1 MLKHPS
7 VALVVAFGL
16 VALLAAPAAA
26 HHGWG
31 GQAQEETTLTGTLA
45 APVSLAGPHATMK
58 IKTSDGQVWDITMA
72 PLLSDLDD
80 VLNLFY
86 VPEFGGIDEVYFDL
100 DDIKALQ
107 EDVDLIQERERK
119 NFAAGGISFEEFR
132 DAIGRDPGV
141 SVGIFF
147 VPTGMKPTQ
156 FEQLGEEPE
165 PAPVPLALPAPEEEE
180 TIAARLGEARCV
192 NCGRLLGHDVVAAR
206 FDCPRCKSTTIIAD
220 GRVLTNGGNPR

>member
-72 PLLSDLDD
+72 PPARTAGAGLKEGLIPLGAAVTVKGHRNTTAGRFEMKTES
-80 VLNLFY
+80 VQWNNRTF
-86 VPEFGGIDEVYFDL
+86 PVYGD
-100 DDIKALQ
+100 
-107 EDVDLIQERERK
+107 R
-119 NFAAGGISFEEFR
+119 
-132 DAIGRDPGV
+132 
-141 SVGIFF
+141 
-147 VPTGMKPTQ
+147 
-156 FEQLGEEPE
+156 
-165 PAPVPLALPAPEEEE
+165 
-180 TIAARLGEARCV
+180 
-192 NCGRLLGHDVVAAR
+192 H
-206 FDCPRCKSTTIIAD
+206 
-220 GRVLTNGGNPR
+220 